1 MRSRL
6 LVTALAALPMFVAC
20 AGGDEGGGPTPYDD
34 DFPLSDVDVN
44 DGAPDNST
52 LPDDNKAD
60 AVYPAKFELTQQSP
74 VKSQGSRG
82 TCSIF
87 AATALVENV
96 YIVAGMPLADADF
109 SEQYMQWSS
118 KVQGGSFPN
127 SEGSTSNANL
137 DAAARFGTVKESAW
151 PYESSPWSEANDP
164 ACTGESR
171 PTKCYTNGEPPD
183 SAKNAMKFKVPT
195 GSRWINVNSI
205 KAHITTKKTGVNVGM
220 DFYYQAWNH
229 RRSALPVSTALW
241 QMGVVTYPNQA
252 DKTESRKSP
261 AGHAIHIIGWD
272 DNIEFEMRD
281 GEGKPI
287 LENGVP
293 KKEKG
298 FWIFKNSWGTA
309 GFGINHPTGPGYG
322 YLSYKYV
329 SEEGSAAI
337 AALPVVENPREVCD
351 DAGDVDE
358 DNDGKANCD
367 DSECSAHP
375 SCGGNNTA
383 HTYNASPAAGIP
395 DDSTTGVSN
404 TIAVSDTGT
413 ITSVKL
419 TVDISHSYRGDLK
432 VTLTKGSTSKVVFNG
447 TGGSADDLKQS
458 FDVTGITGSLAGDWT
473 LKVEDTAAQ
482 DVGTLNAWTLEVTAN

>member
-1 MRSRL
+1 MS
-6 LVTALAALPMFVAC
+6 
-20 AGGDEGGGPTPYDD
+20 
-34 DFPLSDVDVN
+34 FPLSDVDVN
-44 DGAPDNST
+44 DGAPDNNT

-87 AATALVENV
+87 AATALVENL
-96 YIVAGMPLADADF
+96 YIMAGMRARRCRLLRAVHAVVLEGPGRLVPELGRLDLEREPRRRGALR
-109 SEQYMQWSS
+109 YR
-118 KVQGGSFPN
+118 QGSRVGIRVVAVERERTTPR
-127 SEGSTSNANL
+127 AP
-137 DAAARFGTVKESAW
+137 AR
-151 PYESSPWSEANDP
+151 D
-164 ACTGESR
+164 R

-183 SAKNAMKFKVPT
+183 SAKNAMKYKVPT

-205 KAHITTKKTGVNVGM
+205 KAHITSKKTGVNVGM
-220 DFYYQAWNH
+220 DFFYQAWNH
-229 RRSALPVSTALW
+229 RRSALPISTALW
-241 QMGVVTYPNQA
+241 QKGVVTYPNQA
-252 DKTESRKSP
+252 DKTESRKAP

-287 LENGVP
+287 LENGVA

-309 GFGINHPTGPGYG
+309 GFGIDHPTGPGYG

-329 SEEGSAAI
+329 AEEGSAAI

-351 DAGDVDE
+351 DAGDADE
-358 DNDGKANCD
+358 DGDGKANCD
-367 DSECSAHP
+367 DTECSAHP

-395 DDSTTGVSN
+395 DDSTTGISN

-419 TVDISHSYRGDLK
+419 TVDITHPYRGDLK
-432 VTLTKGSTSKVVFNG
+432 VTLTKGSTSKIVFNG

-458 FDVTGITGSLAGDWT
+458 FDVTGITGSLSGDWT
-473 LKVEDTAAQ
+473 IKVEDTAAQ
-482 DVGTLNAWTLEVTAN
+482 DQGTLNAWSLEVTAN